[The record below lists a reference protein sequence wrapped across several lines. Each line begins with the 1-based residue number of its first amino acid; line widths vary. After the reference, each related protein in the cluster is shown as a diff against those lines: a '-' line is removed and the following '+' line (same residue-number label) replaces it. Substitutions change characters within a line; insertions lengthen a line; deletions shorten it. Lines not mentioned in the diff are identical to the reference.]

1 MRKEPEVPPSQN
13 DTHATIERQDFQ
25 RLLDALTERGYCLV
39 GPTIREGAIVYDHLR
54 AESDL
59 PVGWTDEQEAGT
71 YRLKKRNDGALF
83 GYVVGPHSWKKF
95 LLVPELRLWQAHR
108 GKNGFEIVE
117 TKTEIPK
124 LAFIGVRSCEL
135 RAIAIQDKVL
145 IRGKYVDSSYS
156 QRRERIFV
164 LAVNCGQAGATCF
177 CVSMNT
183 GPKAREGFDLALT
196 EILEDGRHYFVVEA
210 GSALGAEVLADVR
223 HHNASESELATA
235 ETIVANTA
243 DHMGRRIDTAGIKEL
258 FYRNYEN
265 SRWDNVA
272 KRCLTCANCTMVCP
286 TCFCTT
292 VEDTT
297 DLTGQNAERW
307 RKWDSCFTM
316 DFSYI
321 HGGSVRSSSASR
333 YRQWI
338 THKLA
343 TWFDQFGTS
352 GCVGCGRCITWCPVA
367 IDITEE
373 ARAIRDSEHPGK
385 GAQNG
390 DS

>member
-1 MRKEPEVPPSQN
+1 MSASSAETTGR
-13 DTHATIERQDFQ
+13 AIIERGGFQ
-25 RLLDALTERGYCLV
+25 GLLNALTERGYRVV
-39 GPTIREGAIVYDHLR
+39 GPTVREGAIVYDQLH
-54 AESDL
+54 AQSDL
-59 PVGWTDEQEAGT
+59 PIGWTDEQEAGT
-71 YRLKKRNDGALF
+71 YRLKKRDDEALF

-108 GKNGFEIVE
+108 GENGFEIVE
-117 TKTEIPK
+117 TRNEVPK

-135 RAIAIQDKVL
+135 HAIAIQDKVF
-145 IRGKYVDSSYS
+145 IQGQYVDSSYAR
-156 QRRERIFV
+156 RRERVFI

-183 GPKAREGFDLALT
+183 GPKASQGFDLALT
-196 EILEDGRHYFVVEA
+196 EVLEDGRHYFVAEA
-210 GSALGAEVLADVR
+210 GSELGAEVLADVR
-223 HHNASESELATA
+223 HRNASEHELVTA
-235 ETIVANTA
+235 DRIVANTA
-243 DHMGRRIDTAGIKEL
+243 DHMGRQLDTAGIKEL

-265 SRWDNVA
+265 SRWDDVA

-297 DLTGQNAERW
+297 DLTGENAERW

-321 HGGSVRSSSASR
+321 HGGSVRSSTASR

-373 ARAIRDSEHPGK
+373 ARAIRDSERAK
-385 GAQNG
+385 GARNG
-390 DS
+390 DA